1 MTLNIILLMKN
12 YFLLTLLCVG
22 FINVKAQSKEEN
34 KPFSNP
40 KLVVGIVVD
49 QMRYDYLV
57 RYWDRYQDDGFKRMV
72 NEGFNCKNNHFNYIP
87 TKTAAGHSSVYTGTT
102 PKTHGIIGNDWYDKK
117 EDRMVYC
124 TEDASVN
131 SLGTKSDAGKMSPSR
146 LKSSTMTDQLKLATV
161 SRAKVVG
168 VSMKDR
174 GAILPAGHAADAA
187 YWFHGRDEGNWISS
201 DYYME
206 ELPKWVKKFNKSD
219 QAEKYKKVW
228 NTLYDLDT
236 YTQSLADNTPYEQ
249 EFKGE
254 QAAVFPHDLPALW
267 EENGQYDLLKAVPF
281 GNSLTTD
288 FAIAAVEGEQL
299 GEDEITDFLALSYS
313 SSDYV
318 GHRYGVSAVETE
330 DMYLRLDQDLARLL
344 SFLDKQVGEGEY
356 TVFLTSDHAAV
367 EVPAYLEDLKISGG
381 YASKK
386 EFYTNLQGFLSET
399 FDSEDL
405 IKNISNDQIFL
416 DQEEIKELGINS
428 KEVEE
433 AIVNEIKNYKH
444 IAEAYTGYGM
454 RNQQFTRGIAE
465 KLQMG
470 YNFNRSGDVLFVWD
484 AGYLTSSSRKGT
496 THGTGYA
503 YDTHAP
509 LLFFGK
515 GINQGHTLKKT
526 TISDIANTITALLG
540 VSFPSGKTGE
550 PIPEVIQ

>member
-1 MTLNIILLMKN
+1 MIS
-12 YFLLTLLCVG
+12 VR
-22 FINVKAQSKEEN
+22 AQNKEIV
-34 KPFSNP
+34 KPFSKP

-57 RYWDRYQDDGFKRMV
+57 RFWDRFGDQGFKRMV

-87 TKTAAGHSSVYTGTT
+87 TKTAVGHSSVYTGTT
-102 PKTHGIIGNDWYDKK
+102 PKVHGIIGNDWYDKN

-124 TEDASVN
+124 TEDATVN
-131 SLGTKSDAGKMSPSR
+131 SVGTESDAGKMSPSR

-161 SRAKVVG
+161 SKAKVIG
-168 VSMKDR
+168 VSIKDR

-187 YWFHGRDEGNWISS
+187 YWFHGRDEGVWISS
-201 DYYME
+201 DYYMDK
-206 ELPKWVKKFNKSD
+206 LPKWVKKFNKSD

-236 YTQSLADNTPYEQ
+236 YTQSIEDDNPYEGK
-249 EFKGE
+249 FKSE
-254 QAAVFPHDLPALW
+254 EAAVFPHDLPALW
-267 EENGQYDLLKAVPF
+267 DENGQFDLIKGVPF

-288 FAIAAVEGEQL
+288 FAMAAIEGEEMGADQ
-299 GEDEITDFLALSYS
+299 ITDFLALSYS

-330 DMYLRLDQDLARLL
+330 DMYLRLDQDIARLL
-344 SFLDKQVGEGEY
+344 NFLDKQVGENQY

-381 YASKK
+381 YADRK
-386 EFYTNLQGFLSET
+386 EFYTNLNAFLTQT
-399 FDSEDL
+399 FDNEDL

-416 DQEEIKELGINS
+416 DQEEIEDLGITS

-444 IAEAYTGYGM
+444 IAEAYTGYTM
-454 RNQQFTRGIAE
+454 RNEGFTRGIAS
-465 KLQMG
+465 KLQLG
-470 YNFNRSGDVLFVWD
+470 YNFNRSGDVLFVWEP
-484 AGYLTSSSRKGT
+484 GYLASSSRQGT
-496 THGTGYA
+496 NHGSGYA

-515 GINQGHTLKKT
+515 GINHGQTLKKT
-526 TISDIANTITALLG
+526 EIPDIANTITALLG
-540 VSFPSGKTGE
+540 ISFPSGKNGE
-550 PIPEVIQ
+550 PIIEVIQ